1 MDEHLLDEINRFLN
15 IEVVF
20 IQQEFSFF
28 QQLQVE
34 QIINESLH

>member
-1 MDEHLLDEINRFLN
+1 MDEHLLDEINRFLY

-34 QIINESLH
+34 QIINESFH